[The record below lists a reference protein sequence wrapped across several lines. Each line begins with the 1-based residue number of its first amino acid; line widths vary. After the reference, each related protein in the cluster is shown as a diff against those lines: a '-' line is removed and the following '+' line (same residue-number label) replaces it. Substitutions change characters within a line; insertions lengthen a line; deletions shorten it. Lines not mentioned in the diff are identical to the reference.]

1 MLLYTMNQPFD
12 TASVV
17 VTEEVLDSRRRAVTK
32 PHTKNDNK
40 TGATRV

>member
-1 MLLYTMNQPFD
+1 MNQPFD
-12 TASVV
+12 TVSLV
-17 VTEEVLDSRRRAVTK
+17 VTGEVLDSRRAVTK